1 MNRLDE
7 ERISYFSIHWVMRY
21 RAKAQCMLPVCR
33 GVMAV
38 SSPAAIGSGAALAL
52 ARVMVRISHLSCLFD
67 QFVLIHFRVK

>member
-7 ERISYFSIHWVMRY
+7 GRVSYFSIHWVMRY

-38 SSPAAIGSGAALAL
+38 SSPAAIGSGAALGVGQGHGSKFAL
-52 ARVMVRISHLSCLFD
+52 
-67 QFVLIHFRVK
+67 FVPI